1 MPPKMRVEVAQPLS
15 RLKGNRILADKQL
28 GFLKFY
34 KMKMIESCWKGFAF
48 KSDFQ

>member
-1 MPPKMRVEVAQPLS
+1 MPHKMQVEAVQPLS

-34 KMKMIESCWKGFAF
+34 KMKMIESC
-48 KSDFQ
+48 